1 MLKTIKQPYKKVT
14 NLDKDQTNRYS
25 DKFVNTSKC
34 FDSTQYL
41 QAKAKE
47 TLNKIKQSIIH
58 QNLSKNKDD
67 LENLVRYF
75 KNKLKFNKDNLDLT
89 IGLGNCLEKLQKINL
104 LKQLYT
110 QFNRNIT
117 GSEIVK
123 KKLADILYREN
134 NYIQAI
140 RHYEFCLSN
149 EKFKNSKDTY
159 IRISFCLHDQ
169 NQYQKASIYASK
181 CLKYFNN
188 FTPEELLLFGNIMLK
203 SKNYKKA
210 IELFLTGIQTIE
222 EYSKKIDNL
231 AQNSLKKNVSIRQEF
246 LKAVQFS
253 SPSFLLSKFMNNLG
267 NTYNKMGNYE
277 EARKYLLKSL
287 LIKKNPYTFNNIANS
302 YKGMG
307 NNKEAINN
315 LLQAIKIEKNSSK
328 IYFNLAEM
336 FLSIGDLNNSK
347 KFFNK
352 TIELDQNHEAANFK
366 MDLLNGKLKGE
377 FPKNYLKNY
386 FNDYAE
392 TFEKHL
398 ISDLHYSVPIVFSKI
413 INDKYGINYSF
424 KKILDLGC
432 GTGLCGNQIKN
443 NYQSL
448 TGIDISIEMLKKAKE
463 KSIYSELH
471 CCDIINFLTKT
482 NEKYEL
488 IIAGDVLIYIGNLS
502 EFFRLC
508 SSVMTENA
516 RFIFSIEVEK
526 TKNYSAKLTGRYSHN
541 YNYIKKLTHK
551 NNLMIEFSENT
562 KIRKEKNNWVLGK
575 VFSVLKKKNN

>member
-1 MLKTIKQPYKKVT
+1 MLKTIKKPYKSIT
-14 NLDKDQTNRYS
+14 NFDKDQTNRYS
-25 DKFVNTSKC
+25 IKFENPSKC
-34 FDSTQYL
+34 FDSTEYL
-41 QAKAKE
+41 QAKAEE

-75 KNKLKFNKDNLDLT
+75 KNKLKVNKDNLDLT
-89 IGLGNCLEKLQKINL
+89 IGLGNCLDKLQKINL
-104 LKQLYT
+104 LKQLYSK
-110 QFNRNIT
+110 FNRNIT

-123 KKLADILYREN
+123 KRLADIFYREN
-134 NYIQAI
+134 NYTQAI
-140 RHYEFCLSN
+140 RNYEFCLSN
-149 EKFKNSKDTY
+149 EKFKNSKDIY
-159 IRISFCLHDQ
+159 IKISFCLYDQ
-169 NQYQKASIYASK
+169 KKYQKGSIYTSR

-210 IELFLTGIQTIE
+210 IELFLEGIQTIE
-222 EYSKKIDNL
+222 EYSIKIDNL
-231 AQNSLKKNVSIRQEF
+231 AQNSLKKNVSLRQEF

-253 SPSFLLSKFMNNLG
+253 SPTFLLSKFMNNLG
-267 NTYNKMGNYE
+267 NTYNKIGNYE
-277 EARKYLLKSL
+277 EAKKYLVKSL
-287 LIKKNPYTFNNIANS
+287 LIKKNPYTFNNLANS

-315 LLQAIKIEKNSSK
+315 LLQAIKIEKDSSK

-336 FLSIGDLNNSK
+336 FLSMGDLNNSK
-347 KFFNK
+347 KFFSK
-352 TIELDQNHEAANFK
+352 TIKLDQNHEAAKFK
-366 MDLLNGKLKGE
+366 MDLLNGKLKRE

-398 ISDLHYSVPIVFSKI
+398 ITNLHYSVPIVFSNI

-443 NYQSL
+443 NYESL
-448 TGIDISIEMLKKAKE
+448 TGIDISTEMLKKAKE

-471 CCDIINFLTKT
+471 CCDIDYFLTKT

-502 EFFRLC
+502 ELFRLC
-508 SSVMTENA
+508 SNVMTENA

-526 TKNYSAKLTGRYSHN
+526 TQNYSAKLTGRYSHN
-541 YNYIKKLTHK
+541 YNYIKKITQQ

-575 VFSVLKKKNN
+575 VFSVLKK

>member
-1 MLKTIKQPYKKVT
+1 M
-14 NLDKDQTNRYS
+14 
-25 DKFVNTSKC
+25 
-34 FDSTQYL
+34 

-110 QFNRNIT
+110 QFNRNVT

-149 EKFKNSKDTY
+149 EKFKNSKDIY

-222 EYSKKIDNL
+222 EYSRKIDNL
-231 AQNSLKKNVSIRQEF
+231 AQNSLKKNVSLRQEF

-267 NTYNKMGNYE
+267 NTYNKIGNYE
-277 EARKYLLKSL
+277 EAR
-287 LIKKNPYTFNNIANS
+287 NI
-302 YKGMG
+302 
-307 NNKEAINN
+307 
-315 LLQAIKIEKNSSK
+315 
-328 IYFNLAEM
+328 F
-336 FLSIGDLNNSK
+336 
-347 KFFNK
+347 
-352 TIELDQNHEAANFK
+352 
-366 MDLLNGKLKGE
+366 
-377 FPKNYLKNY
+377 
-386 FNDYAE
+386 
-392 TFEKHL
+392 
-398 ISDLHYSVPIVFSKI
+398 
-413 INDKYGINYSF
+413 
-424 KKILDLGC
+424 
-432 GTGLCGNQIKN
+432 
-443 NYQSL
+443 
-448 TGIDISIEMLKKAKE
+448 
-463 KSIYSELH
+463 
-471 CCDIINFLTKT
+471 
-482 NEKYEL
+482 
-488 IIAGDVLIYIGNLS
+488 
-502 EFFRLC
+502 
-508 SSVMTENA
+508 
-516 RFIFSIEVEK
+516 
-526 TKNYSAKLTGRYSHN
+526 
-541 YNYIKKLTHK
+541 
-551 NNLMIEFSENT
+551 
-562 KIRKEKNNWVLGK
+562 
-575 VFSVLKKKNN
+575 